1 MQTTDDILIDFYN
14 DWYFYQ
20 NYYNKEKK
28 NKKAFL
34 IKFE

>member
-1 MQTTDDILIDFYN
+1 MQTTDDILIDFYK

-20 NYYNKEKK
+20 NYYDKEK